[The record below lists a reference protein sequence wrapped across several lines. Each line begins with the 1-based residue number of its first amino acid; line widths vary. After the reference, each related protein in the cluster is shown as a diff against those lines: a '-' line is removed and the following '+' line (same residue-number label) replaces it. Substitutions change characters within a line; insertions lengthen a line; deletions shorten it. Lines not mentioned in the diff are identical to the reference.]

1 MATEETRSVLRNV
14 PLLRLLP
21 ADVRK
26 VVIDSFQPLELSFGT
41 HIVKEDEPASAF
53 YVLTSGK
60 ARVVKKGSNGDE
72 IALNVL
78 RPGDSFGEM
87 SLLEDTVSRAT
98 VRAVSEV
105 EVLKLDRA
113 IFNAV
118 LQNNP
123 EIRKYLE
130 LQSKHR
136 SVQNFFQLYAPFR
149 GLPPEA
155 IDTLMKELEEV
166 SFPSNAMVIRQG
178 EKPGPL
184 YIVESGRLRVFNEV
198 DGERQYRAYFR
209 KGDFFGEMSVFRG
222 TPRSASV
229 ETVSECKLLKLTEK
243 TFQKLL
249 SKYPEFK
256 ESIDERIQQ
265 YDYKKIAQVPV
276 DFDEENL
283 PADSLAH
290 DKVKASQVDVIQESE
305 TQSATP
311 FASPEGRFVKKG
323 KLHGFPK
330 IYQIDE
336 FDDGAACLAMVCQY
350 FGKKVSLARI
360 RQLVHTAVD
369 GTSLKA
375 LCIAG
380 MELGLATR
388 SIKTTAKNLDKL
400 PLPAIAYWHGNH
412 WVVVYGISSKNV
424 WVVDPALGYRK
435 MDRDDFEE
443 RWTGFAALFDYTK
456 EFEKIPEDRADIRWL
471 APFFKP
477 FSGFLLKALALAI
490 MVSSLEMVLP
500 VFTQVIVDRVLVQ
513 EDVGLLNVLILCMI
527 VVLIFMGLSLVVQRY
542 LISFS
547 VVRVDAAALDFLTR
561 KLLALPMTYFNT
573 RRTGDIQRRLLG
585 MRYLREFLV
594 ENGVLGFTSAVQL
607 TAAIAL
613 MLVYSPVLTLVFLS
627 VVPLYAGMMMIS
639 SKRLRGIFDNL
650 EEAFSRYDSF
660 QIDAIKG
667 IETVKALGGEGS
679 FRERMIAQFQ
689 TVARHQFKADFTA
702 MTYQAS
708 VQTINFLSISLFLWI
723 GALQVMKGQITIGGL
738 VAFNSLVALANAPIW
753 ALLSLWDR
761 FQLSK
766 IQVNRLNDVLIQEP
780 EQGFDHS
787 NLLPVKGLQGH
798 IRFENV
804 GFHYGGPDSPKILD
818 GVTFEV
824 PSGKMV
830 AIVGRSGSGKTT
842 LIKCLAGLLE
852 PTAGTIY
859 YDGMD
864 MRTMSYRDLRRHI
877 GFVLQENH
885 LFDDT
890 IARNIAFGDYE
901 VDMDRVLWASRLAAA
916 HDFIE
921 RLPLG
926 YETPVGESGVSLSG
940 GQRQRLAIAR
950 ALYNQPPVLIF
961 DEATSALDTESERA
975 VKENMERVL
984 EKRTSFVIAHRLSTI
999 HNADVIMVLEKG
1011 KLAEFGT
1018 HQELMD
1024 QQGLYYYLVSQQLEM

>member
-1 MATEETRSVLRNV
+1 M
-14 PLLRLLP
+14 
-21 ADVRK
+21 
-26 VVIDSFQPLELSFGT
+26 
-41 HIVKEDEPASAF
+41 
-53 YVLTSGK
+53 
-60 ARVVKKGSNGDE
+60 
-72 IALNVL
+72 
-78 RPGDSFGEM
+78 
-87 SLLEDTVSRAT
+87 
-98 VRAVSEV
+98 
-105 EVLKLDRA
+105 
-113 IFNAV
+113 
-118 LQNNP
+118 
-123 EIRKYLE
+123 
-130 LQSKHR
+130 
-136 SVQNFFQLYAPFR
+136 
-149 GLPPEA
+149 
-155 IDTLMKELEEV
+155 
-166 SFPSNAMVIRQG
+166 
-178 EKPGPL
+178 
-184 YIVESGRLRVFNEV
+184 
-198 DGERQYRAYFR
+198 
-209 KGDFFGEMSVFRG
+209 
-222 TPRSASV
+222 
-229 ETVSECKLLKLTEK
+229 
-243 TFQKLL
+243 
-249 SKYPEFK
+249 
-256 ESIDERIQQ
+256 
-265 YDYKKIAQVPV
+265 PV

-283 PADSLAH
+283 PADSQAH
-290 DKVKASQVDVIQESE
+290 DKVKTSQVDVIQEGE
-305 TQSATP
+305 TQSASP
-311 FASPEGRFVKKG
+311 FASPEGHFVKKG
-323 KLHGFPK
+323 KLRGFPK

-350 FGKKVSLARI
+350 FGKSVSLARI

-380 MELGLATR
+380 IELGLATR
-388 SIKTTAKNLDKL
+388 SVKTSAKNLDKM
-400 PLPAIAYWHGNH
+400 PLPAIVYWHGNH
-412 WVVVYGISSKNV
+412 WVVVYGISPKHV
-424 WVVDPALGYRK
+424 WVADPALGHRR

-477 FSGFLLKALALAI
+477 FTGFLLKALALAI
-490 MVSSLEMVLP
+490 IVSALEMVLP

-513 EDVGLLNVLILCMI
+513 EDIGLLNVLIICMI
-527 VVLIFMGLSLVVQRY
+527 FVLFFMGLSLVVQRY
-542 LISFS
+542 LLSFA

-561 KLLALPMTYFNT
+561 KLLALPMSYFNT

-594 ENGVLGFTSAVQL
+594 ENGVMGFTSSVQL
-607 TAAIAL
+607 VAALSL
-613 MLVYSPVLTLVFLS
+613 MLVYSPILTLVFLS
-627 VVPLYAGMMMIS
+627 VVPLYVAMMFFS

-650 EEAFSRYDSF
+650 EEAFSKYDSF
-660 QIDAIKG
+660 QIDAIRG
-667 IETVKALGGEGS
+667 IETVKALGGESS
-679 FRERMIAQFQ
+679 FRERMITQFQ
-689 TVARHQFKADFTA
+689 AVARHQFKADFTA

-723 GALQVMKGQITIGGL
+723 GAHQVMKGQITIGGL

-787 NLLPVKGLQGH
+787 NLLPVKGLQGN

-804 GFHYGGPDSPKILD
+804 GFRYGGPDSPRILE
-818 GVTFEV
+818 GVTLEV

-852 PTAGTIY
+852 PTEGTIY
-859 YDGMD
+859 FDGMD
-864 MRTMSYRDLRRHI
+864 MKTMNYRDLRRHI

-901 VDMDRVLWASRLAAA
+901 VDMDRVLWASRLANA
-916 HDFIE
+916 HDFVE

-926 YETPVGESGVSLSG
+926 YETPVGESGIALSG

-950 ALYNQPPVLIF
+950 ALYSEPPVLIF

-975 VKENMERVL
+975 VKENMERLL

-1011 KLAEFGT
+1011 KLAEFGS